1 MTRGK
6 STLAYK
12 KKENPN
18 YHTTSR
24 TRIYNESIQLYL
36 SIYLLH
42 LHPPTDT
49 ESEPT
54 GLLYTPFSFLFSSS
68 FSIVTRVKHDLE
80 GKQSDSRFSFDPTD
94 RITEFTINRK
104 RYRIS
109 SLIKINNDRARIS
122 AR

>member
-18 YHTTSR
+18 YHTASR

-42 LHPPTDT
+42 LHPIDT

-68 FSIVTRVKHDLE
+68 FSIVTRVKHDLKE
-80 GKQSDSRFSFDPTD
+80 KQGGSRFSFDPTD